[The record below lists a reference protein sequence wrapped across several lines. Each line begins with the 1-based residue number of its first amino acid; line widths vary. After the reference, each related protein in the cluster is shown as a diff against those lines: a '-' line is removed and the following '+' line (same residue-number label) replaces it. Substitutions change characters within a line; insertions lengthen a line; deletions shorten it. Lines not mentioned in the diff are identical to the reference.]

1 MVSGVFAHAVQRIKE
16 DYRYSDEKI
25 GNIFGKSG
33 VRVNSCARLLKLNP
47 KVQEMLDP
55 ELPEKQQLNAS
66 IMITASPHISFS
78 DRGRTL
84 GCISA
89 WAWKKF
95 ARCLSIAPT
104 VTRKK
109 SPRHCSESPM
119 MQKSSGISSNRWYE
133 FLGRSSAKKA
143 KEKFSLAFFSSGF
156 FWMDSK
162 SHRAVRW
169 VADFSMRFLQLT
181 ERIDDE
187 LEIPGCLTE

>member
-1 MVSGVFAHAVQRIKE
+1 MFEHRP
-16 DYRYSDEKI
+16 YSDQEKI
-25 GNIFGKSG
+25 SE
-33 VRVNSCARLLKLNP
+33 ALL
-47 KVQEMLDP
+47 
-55 ELPEKQQLNAS
+55 
-66 IMITASPHISFS
+66 
-78 DRGRTL
+78 G
-84 GCISA
+84 
-89 WAWKKF
+89 
-95 ARCLSIAPT
+95 IANDA
-104 VTRKK
+104 
-109 SPRHCSESPM
+109 
-119 MQKSSGISSNRWYE
+119 KSSGISSNRWYE